1 MIKGIIPSAPEVARE
16 AIIVL
21 GGAVLAAV
29 VISMFPSLKAWMK
42 AQWADTPH

>member
-1 MIKGIIPSAPEVARE
+1 MKSIVPTMPEIARE

-21 GGAVLAAV
+21 GGAVLAAA
-29 VISMFPSLKAWMK
+29 VIALFPDLKAWMK